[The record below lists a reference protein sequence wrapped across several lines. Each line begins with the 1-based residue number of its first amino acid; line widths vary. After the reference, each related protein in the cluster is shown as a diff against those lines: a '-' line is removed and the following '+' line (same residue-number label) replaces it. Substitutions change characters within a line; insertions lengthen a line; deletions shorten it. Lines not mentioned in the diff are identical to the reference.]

1 MSLVAGCGARTGL
14 DIDGAS
20 NDASAPDSG
29 ITARSCPSDVEPGAP
44 TPMQGFCSTRAHLAT
59 TLAPKNP
66 AIAWSTKLGSTF
78 QPLEAVV
85 DSNGRVYANI
95 DPDVMGFVDATTL
108 VAVDLGGDVAWS
120 HTFASAIS
128 TLYLGSDR
136 TVHVIA
142 RDPGGA
148 PTLFSLSPDGVI
160 QGSVDLPVDTVG
172 GFAIGSDGSLYSA
185 VTDYTN
191 PDVIEKL
198 TPDGDV
204 VWTSLVIDPNFP
216 ASASELALT
225 RDDHV
230 VVATL
235 TNVMTIGSTVFELDA
250 NGGVLWQTNID
261 GDFTQGPSIAADG
274 SIRMVSGATDPTST
288 TLVYALGPSGNVLW
302 RTDLGADSQQTS
314 DDTLA
319 VGPDG
324 TTVVRT
330 FQTIFGL
337 DPSGAILWK
346 MPMYGNGYFDAAF
359 DPSGALVLLSGDD
372 ASTLSGLDPHTGTQ
386 LWSILGPVIFTGIA
400 FGPSGTLFALGG
412 EGEITRVSDP

>member
-1 MSLVAGCGARTGL
+1 MSLVAACGARTNL

-20 NDASAPDSG
+20 SDASAPDSG
-29 ITARSCPSDVEPGAP
+29 VNATSCPSDVEPGAP

-59 TLAPKNP
+59 TLAPTNP
-66 AIAWSTKLGSTF
+66 SIGWSTKLGSTF

-108 VAVDLGGDVAWS
+108 VAVDLGGDIAWS
-120 HTFASAIS
+120 HTFSSAIS

-136 TVHVIA
+136 NVHVIA
-142 RDPGGA
+142 RDPGAA
-148 PTLFSLSPDGVI
+148 PALFSVSPAGVVE
-160 QGSVDLPVDTVG
+160 GSVDLPMDTVG
-172 GFAIGSDGSLYSA
+172 HFAIGSDGSLYTA
-185 VTDYTN
+185 VTDDTN

-198 TPDGDV
+198 TPAGDI
-204 VWTSLVIDPNFP
+204 VWTSPVLDPNFP
-216 ASASELALT
+216 ASASALALT

-261 GDFTQGPSIAADG
+261 GDFTQGPSIALDG
-274 SIRMVSGATDPTST
+274 SIRMVSGETDPTST

-302 RTDLGADSQQTS
+302 RTDLGADAQQTT

-319 VGPDG
+319 IGPDG

-337 DPSGAILWK
+337 DPSGTIVWK

-359 DPSGALVLLSGDD
+359 DPSGALVLLAAND
-372 ASTLSGLDPHTGTQ
+372 ASTLYGLDPHDGTQ
-386 LWSILGPVIFTGIA
+386 LWSLLAPVIFTGIA
-400 FGPSGTLFALGG
+400 FGPPGTLFALGG